1 MPESAMRCQRSPS
14 ETASAAAEPLLP
26 LVYRYLWPF
35 AYFRD
40 VSQGKRMERQLNYR
54 HNRAMRAH
62 LPGFAVKWAVLTAL
76 CFGFG
81 MLLGSLSMPVLLT
94 ACLFATGSWTLSV
107 AVVVLTAWLWLARF
121 PDLG

>member
-1 MPESAMRCQRSPS
+1 MRCQTSQT
-14 ETASAAAEPLLP
+14 ETEPAAAEPFLS

-40 VSQGKRMERQLNYR
+40 VSRGKGMERQLNYR

-62 LPGFAVKWAVLTAL
+62 LPGFAVKWFVLTVL
-76 CFGFG
+76 CFGIG
-81 MLLGSLSMPVLLT
+81 MLLGSLSVPVLLT

-107 AVVVLTAWLWLARF
+107 AVVVLTAWFWLARF
-121 PDLG
+121 PELG